1 MNYIRNVL
9 QIQSFFKNG
18 SRFCIFLPAGKTY
31 RSHARIPKQAI
42 EHVYPIVYTIYRKG
56 DDDLVELRRVDNNI
70 LISKVKKEQE
80 LTLEDIFQDYDGAYK
95 AEKFDWGSPS
105 GKEVW

>member
-1 MNYIRNVL
+1 M
-9 QIQSFFKNG
+9 QTAIQKWGNSQG
-18 SRFCIFLPAGKTY
+18 I
-31 RSHARIPKQAI
+31 RIPKAFL
-42 EHVYPIVYTIYRKG
+42 EALGMREN
-56 DDDLVELRRVDNNI
+56 DLVDNNI

>member
-1 MNYIRNVL
+1 M
-9 QIQSFFKNG
+9 QTAIQKWGNSQG
-18 SRFCIFLPAGKTY
+18 I
-31 RSHARIPKQAI
+31 RIPKAFL
-42 EHVYPIVYTIYRKG
+42 EALGMREN
-56 DDDLVELRRVDNNI
+56 DLVELSRVDNNI

-95 AEKFDWGSPS
+95 AEKYDWGSPS